1 VQYRF
6 EEPVPCATDRSQATK
21 RGQFQIVPSNRPR
34 RQAVCEWHAH
44 RDLLFRPI
52 VFLIRRLV
60 FINIHLRLIE
70 HDHYDFA
77 EVMEISSM
85 TCLILP
91 GRTLAD
97 LAPRAARQ
105 LVSSVKSVA
114 KHRKMEPATR
124 TTPSLTRCSTLA
136 AREKNVAMRRGR
148 GAFWGG
154 PRLCSGSSLF
164 PSGTACSHHS
174 SRMRN
179 HLTTGTQWSSI
190 SCAMRLRVACSL
202 RAELPLGE
210 AGYGGHRFSARCLAS
225 SILSGRVAHQ
235 QGLEMR
241 AQGFHWESKSFPP
254 AHL

>member
-1 VQYRF
+1 MQYRF

-21 RGQFQIVPSNRPR
+21 RGQFQIVSDRPR

-44 RDLLFRPI
+44 RNLLFRPI

-77 EVMEISSM
+77 EMKKISFM

-114 KHRKMEPATR
+114 KHSKD
-124 TTPSLTRCSTLA
+124 
-136 AREKNVAMRRGR
+136 
-148 GAFWGG
+148 
-154 PRLCSGSSLF
+154 
-164 PSGTACSHHS
+164 GTCNP
-174 SRMRN
+174 N
-179 HLTTGTQWSSI
+179 HALPQP
-190 SCAMRLRVACSL
+190 MLHPCSL
-202 RAELPLGE
+202 RKKCGQETRPGSFLGW
-210 AGYGGHRFSARCLAS
+210 AKVVFRQFPFSR
-225 SILSGRVAHQ
+225 
-235 QGLEMR
+235 LE
-241 AQGFHWESKSFPP
+241 QP
-254 AHL
+254 AHTTLPEREIT

>member
-21 RGQFQIVPSNRPR
+21 RGQFQIVSDRPR

-44 RDLLFRPI
+44 RNLLFRPI

-77 EVMEISSM
+77 EMKKISFM

-154 PRLCSGSSLF
+154 PRLCSGSSPF
-164 PSGTACSHHS
+164 PVWNSLLTPHFQNAKSLDYGNPMVRDQLRDAIASCLLTARGAPVRGGRLWWPPVLTKVPGVKHSFRSCCPSARPRNEGSG
-174 SRMRN
+174 
-179 HLTTGTQWSSI
+179 
-190 SCAMRLRVACSL
+190 
-202 RAELPLGE
+202 LPL
-210 AGYGGHRFSARCLAS
+210 
-225 SILSGRVAHQ
+225 
-235 QGLEMR
+235 
-241 AQGFHWESKSFPP
+241 
-254 AHL
+254 

>member
-1 VQYRF
+1 
-6 EEPVPCATDRSQATK
+6 
-21 RGQFQIVPSNRPR
+21 
-34 RQAVCEWHAH
+34 
-44 RDLLFRPI
+44 
-52 VFLIRRLV
+52 
-60 FINIHLRLIE
+60 
-70 HDHYDFA
+70 
-77 EVMEISSM
+77 
-85 TCLILP
+85 
-91 GRTLAD
+91 
-97 LAPRAARQ
+97 
-105 LVSSVKSVA
+105 
-114 KHRKMEPATR
+114 MEPATR

-174 SRMRN
+174 SRTRN

-202 RAELPLGE
+202 RAEPPLGE

-241 AQGFHWESKSFPP
+241 AQGFHCESKSFPP
-254 AHL
+254 AHLWNGCLLRNRLGWSALQSWMLLFTTARATYT